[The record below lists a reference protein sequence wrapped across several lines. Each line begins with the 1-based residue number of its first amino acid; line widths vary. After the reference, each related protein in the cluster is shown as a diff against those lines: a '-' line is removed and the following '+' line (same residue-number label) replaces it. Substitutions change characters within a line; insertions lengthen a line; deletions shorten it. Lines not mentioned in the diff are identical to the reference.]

1 MGFQSATRTFWS
13 FFNGLFREPD
23 GTPSVTR
30 TLLILFATFDVWV
43 IWRIVYHLIRVKD
56 PVLVGTWLGNL
67 PMLIGALIA
76 LASMPYAIN
85 RGSTT
90 MSDLA
95 GMIGKRADQ
104 QNTNVTKAVEVVD
117 QQIATR
123 TTTSTSTPTNGDSPS
138 PSSPPPPSPAI
149 GSAGPKG

>member
-1 MGFQSATRTFWS
+1 MGFKAREATVWS

-30 TLLILFATFDVWV
+30 TLLIAFSCFDMWA
-43 IWRIVYHLIRVKD
+43 IWRILYHLLHTSDNAV
-56 PVLVGTWLGNL
+56 VSTWLGNM

-85 RGSTT
+85 RGTTT

-95 GMIGKRADQ
+95 GMIGKKADA
-104 QNTNVTKAVEVVD
+104 NNSNVTKAVEVVD

-123 TTTSTSTPTNGDSPS
+123 TTTSTSTPVAAA
-138 PSSPPPPSPAI
+138 PAPATPDNAPGT
-149 GSAGPKG
+149 GSDGEKG

>member
-1 MGFQSATRTFWS
+1 MGFKAEVNTFWS
-13 FFNGLFREPD
+13 FVHGLFREPD

-30 TLLILFATFDVWV
+30 TLLILFSCFDMWV
-43 IWRIVYHLIRVKD
+43 IWRIFYHLIHAKD

-95 GMIGKRADQ
+95 TMIGKKAPQTDAEQKVAD
-104 QNTNVTKAVEVVD
+104 VV
-117 QQIATR
+117 TR
-123 TTTSTSTPTNGDSPS
+123 TTVATSTTAPVADPT
-138 PSSPPPPSPAI
+138 
-149 GSAGPKG
+149 KG